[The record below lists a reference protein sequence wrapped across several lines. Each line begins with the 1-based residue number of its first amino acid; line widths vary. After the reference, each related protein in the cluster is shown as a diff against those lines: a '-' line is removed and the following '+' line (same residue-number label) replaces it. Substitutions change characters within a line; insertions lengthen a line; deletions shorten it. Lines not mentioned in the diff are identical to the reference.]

1 MGMNRYDQSEVGA
14 AGSNFPSFDVVDNG
28 ELQDAVTDVVANIL
42 KLGISEEL
50 PKQTPSQIKKLALGL
65 AKRAATILI
74 IDSDNSEA
82 KIAAVVNETTSDLR
96 ETLQLIEGEIASSLK
111 NISGFVP
118 RSTISRHL

>member
-1 MGMNRYDQSEVGA
+1 MGINRHGTSETGS
-14 AGSNFPSFDVVDNG
+14 AGSNFPSFDTVDNV
-28 ELQDAVTDVVANIL
+28 ELQDDVTDVVANIL